1 MLITTPL
8 RTWIGTWQ
16 ASSGML
22 CLSCNILSNTTKKTH
37 IPTIFFLSKFILRP
51 NCTPFCLLQCSQKIF
66 CSANPSVTLC
76 DGLFFFLLSDFHAV
90 STTLWEAVH
99 VAFLIYQ
106 TTYSSTTKEALTHG
120 NTSTLCKMK
129 FLYNRGPVLF
139 TIQYLL
145 LDKYQMKD
153 VDIIFLMIPLS
164 VLWAHMSS
172 ACFIVQPFYKRGA
185 QKGQSKLHCV
195 CIKEKQNNSSQ
206 SFLRNPSTLK
216 LPLAH
221 VCSACN

>member
-1 MLITTPL
+1 MPIATPL

-22 CLSCNILSNTTKKTH
+22 CLSCNILSNTTKKHTYL
-37 IPTIFFLSKFILRP
+37 PSSFFLSSSYALTAHLFAYYSAPK
-51 NCTPFCLLQCSQKIF
+51 KIF

-106 TTYSSTTKEALTHG
+106 TTYSSTTKEALTPR
-120 NTSTLCKMK
+120 NTSTLCKRK
-129 FLYNRGPVLF
+129 FLYNRGPVLL

-145 LDKYQMKD
+145 LNKYQMKD

-172 ACFIVQPFYKRGA
+172 ACFIVQQVFN
-185 QKGQSKLHCV
+185 KL
-195 CIKEKQNNSSQ
+195 I
-206 SFLRNPSTLK
+206 
-216 LPLAH
+216 
-221 VCSACN
+221 